1 MTKIGYDTMQLDS
14 LQVIEDSRCCLKVNA
29 VITKEGVYQ
38 YPDGRAFKSRMEL
51 LKATHSARAAKIII
65 LDHPDS
71 LVIMSQK
78 QINGFVEKPFFD
90 RDRIRAVL
98 SFDKSTCSTDFLDNV
113 RNGKLKD
120 VSIGFYYQPDLT
132 PGRWNSENY
141 DYVMRDI
148 VIDHVAAGVLKGRCS
163 FPNCGIGVD
172 TMMKRIG
179 MPDSQVSSTGGK
191 KENMENEN
199 EALDEFVKQRMIEGL
214 TKEQAEEQ
222 FKQLTT
228 PPKEPEKTL
237 EPKLPASMDAP
248 YPWDQCISDQL
259 GAGYSQEQADKICA
273 AIKNRT
279 VSHASQFNKLDL
291 KQAVKYVLQ
300 KAETDKLF
308 AYNLD
313 KSVKQYQAEP
323 KPKKADQPTEK
334 TPLEKCVAEAIGAG
348 KTEAEATDWCKAELA
363 GQHQQTSALIERS
376 KALIAMREQKVIED
390 RRQDRRRPL

>member
-1 MTKIGYDTMQLDS
+1 MKKIGYDTMQLDT
-14 LQVIEDSRCCLKVNA
+14 LQIVEDSRCCLKVNA

-51 LKATHSARAAKIII
+51 LKATHTARNAKIII
-65 LDHPDS
+65 EDHPSS

-78 QINGFVEKPFFD
+78 DIHGFVEKPFFD

-98 SFDKSTCSTDFLDNV
+98 SFDKSTCPSAFLDKV
-113 RNGKLKD
+113 RKSQLKD

-132 PGRWNSENY
+132 PGKWNNENY

-148 VIDHVAAGVLKGRCS
+148 VIDHVAAGVVKGRCS
-163 FPNCGIGVD
+163 FPSCGIGVD
-172 TMMKRIG
+172 TMMKRIAI
-179 MPDSQVSSTGGK
+179 PDSQVSNNGGIK
-191 KENMENEN
+191 NMENE
-199 EALDEFVKQRMIEGL
+199 ELDEFVKQRMAEGL
-214 TKEQAEEQ
+214 TREQAEQQYHE
-222 FKQLTT
+222 LTAV
-228 PPKEPEKTL
+228 PKSPEKTL
-237 EPKLPASMDAP
+237 EPKLPANMDAE

-313 KSVKQYQAEP
+313 KSVKQYQAEA
-323 KPKKADQPTEK
+323 KPKKTDQPAEK
-334 TPLEKCVAEAIGAG
+334 SPLQKCVAEAMGAG
-348 KTEAEATDWCKAELA
+348 KTEPEATDWCKAELA
-363 GQHQQTSALIERS
+363 GEHQQTDSLIERS
-376 KALIAMREQKVIED
+376 KKLISLREQNVIEKHRQE
-390 RRQDRRRPL
+390 RRHPL